1 MAGTLCV
8 LYDTET
14 GTQGTGGADT
24 GTEDDRA
31 TACGK
36 GTVAGL
42 VATAIGTNAEASGG
56 RAVALGY
63 DSHATSSDTIAIG
76 VNSHASGPWS
86 LALGGG
92 SQGPAFGASALGASR
107 NATGRLST
115 ATGVYSQAN
124 SENSLALGRFLG
136 LPHHPHALITFTKDT
151 ASRAIPVGQP
161 TPAPAT
167 K

>member
-1 MAGTLCV
+1 MAMHNPRFPRIRPLALSLLLACGAGASLPAMAGTLCV

-56 RAVALGY
+56 RAAALGY
-63 DSHATSSDTIAIG
+63 DSDATSSDTLAIG
-76 VNSHASGPWS
+76 VKP
-86 LALGGG
+86 
-92 SQGPAFGASALGASR
+92 PARASR
-107 NATGRLST
+107 R
-115 ATGVYSQAN
+115 
-124 SENSLALGRFLG
+124 
-136 LPHHPHALITFTKDT
+136 
-151 ASRAIPVGQP
+151 
-161 TPAPAT
+161 PAPS
-167 K
+167 

>member
-1 MAGTLCV
+1 MRISDWSSDVCSSDLGTLCV

-76 VNSHASGPWS
+76 VNSHASGSWS
-86 LALGGG
+86 PALGGG
-92 SQGPAFGASALGASR
+92 SQGTAFGANPLGVSTHTR
-107 NATGRLST
+107 SDERLVGEG
-115 ATGVYSQAN
+115 GVS
-124 SENSLALGRFLG
+124 
-136 LPHHPHALITFTKDT
+136 K
-151 ASRAIPVGQP
+151 
-161 TPAPAT
+161 
-167 K
+167 

>member
-1 MAGTLCV
+1 MAMHNPRFPRIRPLALSLLLACGAGASLPAMAGTLCV

-63 DSHATSSDTIAIG
+63 RSEEHTSELQ
-76 VNSHASGPWS
+76 S
-86 LALGGG
+86 LMRISYAVFCLKKKTNKT
-92 SQGPAFGASALGASR
+92 Q
-107 NATGRLST
+107 
-115 ATGVYSQAN
+115 
-124 SENSLALGRFLG
+124 
-136 LPHHPHALITFTKDT
+136 I
-151 ASRAIPVGQP
+151 
-161 TPAPAT
+161 
-167 K
+167 

>member
-1 MAGTLCV
+1 MAMHNPRFPRIRPLALSLLLACGAGASLPAMAGTLCV

-63 DSHATSSDTIAIG
+63 DSHATRDRKHTSELQ
-76 VNSHASGPWS
+76 S
-86 LALGGG
+86 LM
-92 SQGPAFGASALGASR
+92 R
-107 NATGRLST
+107 
-115 ATGVYSQAN
+115 
-124 SENSLALGRFLG
+124 
-136 LPHHPHALITFTKDT
+136 I
-151 ASRAIPVGQP
+151 
-161 TPAPAT
+161 
-167 K
+167 